1 VLRNSIALK
10 NAFITKILRTGWGSS
25 ATLAVLS
32 MIVSLLALCLCS
44 YFAGAS
50 PLQVMVALFEGAL
63 RGRYAL
69 TTTLSEWVAMTLCG
83 LAVLIPYRAGFFN
96 VGGQGQ
102 LEVGAVAAAAV
113 ALSLNAPRPLVIM
126 LALAA
131 AVAAGLLAVSVPLI
145 LRLRRG
151 ASEVTT
157 TIMMNFAC
165 IQFMYAMV
173 TGPLKDARSWYG
185 TTPPVPQAYQLPSFP
200 PGSGI
205 PAGMW
210 VAALIALA
218 AAWLMN
224 STVFGLYLR
233 AVGSNRPA
241 AVAAGIPVNRVLT
254 GAVLMGAAL
263 AGLAGGLQLLGYTF
277 RVAEGWSKSWGLVG
291 IPIALLGGNPLGVL
305 VVGFLFAIL
314 ETGARSMQAL
324 TGAPA
329 ALIYLFQGL
338 PVIIYLGLRASAWY
352 SRWSQAAG

>member
-1 VLRNSIALK
+1 MK
-10 NAFITKILRTGWGSS
+10 NASVKKLLRAGWGSS
-25 ATLAVLS
+25 ATLAVASVVLS
-32 MIVSLLALCLCS
+32 LAALCLCS

-50 PLQVMVALFEGAL
+50 PLRVMRALFEGAL
-63 RGRYAL
+63 QGRYAL
-69 TTTLSEWVAMTLCG
+69 TTTLSEWVAMTLSG

-113 ALSLNAPRPLVIM
+113 TLSLTAPRPLVIL
-126 LALAA
+126 LALLA
-131 AVAAGLLAVSVPLI
+131 AVAAGALAVTVPLV

-173 TGPLKDARSWYG
+173 TGPLKDPKSWYG
-185 TTPPVPQAYQLPSFP
+185 TTPPVPEAYQLPSFP
-200 PGSGI
+200 PGSGV

-210 VAALIALA
+210 VAVLIALA
-218 AAWLMN
+218 AWWLLN
-224 STVFGLYLR
+224 STVFGLHLR
-233 AVGSNRPA
+233 AVGGNRAA
-241 AVAAGIPVNRVLT
+241 AVAAGIPVDRVITRAVLT
-254 GAVLMGAAL
+254 GAAL

-277 RVAEGWSKSWGLVG
+277 RVAEGWSKSWGMVG

-305 VVGFLFAIL
+305 AVGLLFAIL
-314 ETGARSMQAL
+314 ETGSRSMQAL
-324 TGAPA
+324 TGVPA

-352 SRWSQAAG
+352 SRWTRAAR

>member
-1 VLRNSIALK
+1 MRWSLALK
-10 NAFITKILRTGWGSS
+10 KATVNKMLRAGWSSS
-25 ATLAVLS
+25 ATLAVASVVLS
-32 MIVSLLALCLCS
+32 LAALCLCS

-50 PLQVMVALFEGAL
+50 PLKVMLALFEGAL
-63 RGRYAL
+63 QGRYAL
-69 TTTLSEWVAMTLCG
+69 TTTLSEWVAMTLSG

-113 ALSLNAPRPLVIM
+113 TLSLTAPRPLVIL
-126 LALAA
+126 LALLA
-131 AVAAGLLAVSVPLI
+131 AVAAGVLAVSVPLV

-173 TGPLKDARSWYG
+173 TGPLKDPKSWYG
-185 TTPPVPQAYQLPSFP
+185 TTPPVPAAYQLPSFP
-200 PGSGI
+200 PGSGV

-218 AAWLMN
+218 AWWLMN

-233 AVGSNRPA
+233 AVGGNRTA
-241 AVAAGIPVNRVLT
+241 AVAAGIPVDRVLT
-254 GAVLMGAAL
+254 GSVLMGAAL
-263 AGLAGGLQLLGYTF
+263 AGLAGGLELLGYTF
-277 RVAEGWSKSWGLVG
+277 RVAEGWSKSWGMVG

-305 VVGFLFAIL
+305 AVGLLFAIL
-314 ETGARSMQAL
+314 ETGSRSMQAL
-324 TGAPA
+324 TGVPA

-352 SRWSQAAG
+352 SRWTQAAR